1 LHKGLKINY
10 FWQTEINYS
19 FKIKQ
24 TILMELPSDLKYT
37 EEHEWLRIEE
47 NIAYVGI
54 TDFAQSELGDLVY
67 IEIETV
73 GETLEKNEVLGT
85 VEAVKTTSELFMPVS
100 GKILEFNPAIDEN
113 EGDNP
118 TLVNS
123 DPYGEGWIVKI
134 EMTNLSEIDDL
145 MDAETYKGIVS

>member
-1 LHKGLKINY
+1 MK
-10 FWQTEINYS
+10 F
-19 FKIKQ
+19 
-24 TILMELPSDLKYT
+24 PSNLKYT
-37 EEHEWLRIEE
+37 EEHEWLRIED

-73 GETLEKNEVLGT
+73 GETLDKDEVFGT

-100 GKILEFNPAIDEN
+100 GKILEFNSAIDEN

-134 EMTNLSEIDDL
+134 ELTDQSEIEGL
-145 MDAETYKGIVS
+145 MDADAYKEVIS

>member
-1 LHKGLKINY
+1 
-10 FWQTEINYS
+10 
-19 FKIKQ
+19 
-24 TILMELPSDLKYT
+24 MELPSDLKYT